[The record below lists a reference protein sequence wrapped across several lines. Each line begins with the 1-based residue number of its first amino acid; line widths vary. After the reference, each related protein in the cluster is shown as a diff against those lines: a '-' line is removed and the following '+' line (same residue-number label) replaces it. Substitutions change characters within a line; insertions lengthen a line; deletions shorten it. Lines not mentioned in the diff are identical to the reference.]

1 MPSRRSVFRRS
12 IALPNDHGS
21 WVFLLSPLII
31 GLAVG
36 GRWTTPVAY
45 LVVASLC
52 GFLSRQPMTIAVKAL
67 SGRRSRDDLKPAV
80 FWSASYATIGSIHI
94 IGLVLR
100 GFAYLLYLAIPG
112 LAVFA
117 WYLYLVAKREERN
130 QISLEIVGAGVF
142 ALTAPAGL
150 WAGTGNPDPLG
161 WLLWALT
168 WAQSTASIVSVY
180 SRLRQRR
187 LASVPDI
194 LRRLQLGLPALSLTS
209 LNLLAV
215 GALGV
220 DGVIAPALVIAYL
233 PQWLEALGSIWHPA
247 VGAKPTSIGL
257 RQLGI
262 SVLYTVL
269 FVVTW

>member
-1 MPSRRSVFRRS
+1 MPPRNRIFRRS
-12 IALPNDHGS
+12 IALPSDHGS

-45 LVVASLC
+45 LMVAALC
-52 GFLSRQPMTIAVKAL
+52 GFLSRQPMTIVVKAL
-67 SGRRSRDDLKPAV
+67 TGRRSRNDLKPALL
-80 FWSASYATIGSIHI
+80 WSAIYATIGSIHVL
-94 IGLVLR
+94 GLVLR
-100 GFAYLLYLAIPG
+100 GYAYLLYLAIPG

-117 WYLYLVAKREERN
+117 WYLYLVAKRGERN
-130 QISLEIVGAGVF
+130 RLSLEIVGAGVL

-150 WAGTGNPDPLG
+150 WAGLGHTDPLG

-168 WAQSTASIVSVY
+168 WAQSGASIVFVY
-180 SRLRQRR
+180 LRLRQRR
-187 LASVPDI
+187 LAEVPRI
-194 LRRLQLGLPALSLTS
+194 SQRLRMGLPAMSFTS

-220 DGVIAPALVIAYL
+220 DGVIALALVIAYL
-233 PQWLEALGSIWHPA
+233 PQWLAALGSTWHPA
-247 VGAKPTSIGL
+247 LGAKPSTIGL

-262 SVLYTVL
+262 SILYTVL
-269 FVVTW
+269 FVWAW